1 MQKGLVLR
9 VVSDQDRRARELRLT
24 EAGERLLD
32 QAIPYVERVQQII
45 LSGLDSVEQE
55 QFPVLL
61 QKVTESLNERSPA
74 PLRVPPKQN
83 T

>member
-1 MQKGLVLR
+1 VQKGLVLR
-9 VVSDQDRRARELRLT
+9 VVSDQDRRARE
-24 EAGERLLD
+24 RLLD
-32 QAIPYVERVQQII
+32 QTIPHVEHVQQII